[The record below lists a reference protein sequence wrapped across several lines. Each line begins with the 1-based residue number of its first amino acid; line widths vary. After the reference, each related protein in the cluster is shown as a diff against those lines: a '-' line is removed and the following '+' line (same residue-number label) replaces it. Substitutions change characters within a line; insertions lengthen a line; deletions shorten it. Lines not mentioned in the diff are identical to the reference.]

1 MADVVEMIQLSPT
14 MEEGRL
20 VAWLKKEGDVVK
32 TGDLLAEIET
42 DKATMEMESYFDG
55 TILKLLV
62 PVGESAVVGKALAI
76 IGKPG
81 EDISSLLGGAPASPG
96 AAVSP
101 VPEAQVAAPAADAA
115 AAERPDGRV
124 LSSPVA
130 RRVAEEKGIDIRQVP
145 GSGPAGRIIRR
156 DVETVAATG
165 KPVTAAAAAVAP
177 AAAAAAPVAPAAAP
191 VASTPARAPAPAAAP
206 TPIAS
211 SPDARGRVV
220 PLSPMRKAIA
230 RNLAAAWQAPAFMLT
245 RSIQMDAALS
255 LRAQINDGLAATGSD
270 VKVSVNDII
279 IKAVARAL
287 VDVPEMN
294 SEYRADSIL
303 LYDSVD
309 IGMAVA
315 MDGGLITP
323 IIRRAHEKPLVAIAR
338 EAKALAARAREK
350 KLQPDE
356 FTGAT
361 FSISNLGMFG
371 IEHFTAVLNPP
382 AAGILAV
389 GATTKQVVVLPDGT
403 YGTQQRMN
411 VTLTVD
417 HRAADG
423 AVGATF
429 LQKLVAYLEHPLLM
443 MV

>member
-62 PVGESAVVGKALAI
+62 TVGESAAVGKALAI

-81 EDISSLLGGAPASPG
+81 EDFSALLGGAPAAPK
-96 AAVSP
+96 AAEAAP
-101 VPEAQVAAPAADAA
+101 VEVPDAAPAAEHAA

-156 DVETVAATG
+156 DVETVAANG
-165 KPVTAAAAAVAP
+165 KPAP
-177 AAAAAAPVAPAAAP
+177 AATSAQPVAATAQPTVSVVPITA
-191 VASTPARAPAPAAAP
+191 APAPAATAP
-206 TPIAS
+206 TPVAT
-211 SPDARGRVV
+211 SPDSRGRVV

-245 RSIQMDAALS
+245 RSIQMDAALA

-315 MDGGLITP
+315 IDGGLITP
-323 IIRRAHEKPLVAIAR
+323 IIRRAHEKPLSVIAR
-338 EAKALAARAREK
+338 EAKALAGRAREK

-403 YGTQQRMN
+403 YGTQQRMS

-443 MV
+443 MA

>member
-20 VAWLKKEGDVVK
+20 VAWLRKEGDVVK

-81 EDISSLLGGAPASPG
+81 EDISSLLGGAPAAQIP
-96 AAVSP
+96 AASTGVEASVVAP
-101 VPEAQVAAPAADAA
+101 VPEHTA
-115 AAERPDGRV
+115 AAERADGRI

-130 RRVAEEKGIDIRQVP
+130 RRVAEEKGIDIRQIP

-156 DVETVAATG
+156 DVEGAAATG
-165 KPVTAAAAAVAP
+165 KPAP
-177 AAAAAAPVAPAAAP
+177 AAVVPVVPSAAAAPL
-191 VASTPARAPAPAAAP
+191 ASTPARTPAPAAAP
-206 TPIAS
+206 TPVPS

-245 RSIQMDAALS
+245 RSIQMDAALTMRS
-255 LRAQINDGLAATGSD
+255 QMNDGLASTGSD

-279 IKAVARAL
+279 IRAVARAL

-323 IIRRAHEKPLVAIAR
+323 IIRRAHEKSLVTIAR

>member
-62 PVGESAVVGKALAI
+62 PVGESAAVGKALAI

-81 EDISSLLGGAPASPG
+81 EDISSLLGGAPAAPK
-96 AAVSP
+96 AA
-101 VPEAQVAAPAADAA
+101 EAAPAEAPAAAPAAEPSEAP
-115 AAERPDGRV
+115 ERPDGRI

-165 KPVTAAAAAVAP
+165 KPAP
-177 AAAAAAPVAPAAAP
+177 AAAAPVAQPTASAP
-191 VASTPARAPAPAAAP
+191 PVISAPAPAAATAPAP
-206 TPIAS
+206 TPVAT
-211 SPDARGRVV
+211 SPDSRGRVV

-245 RSIQMDAALS
+245 RSIQMDAALA
-255 LRAQINDGLAATGSD
+255 LRSQINDGLAATGSD

-315 MDGGLITP
+315 IDGGLITP
-323 IIRRAHEKPLVAIAR
+323 IIRRAHEKPLSVIAR
-338 EAKALAARAREK
+338 EAKALAGRAREK

-371 IEHFTAVLNPP
+371 IEHFTEVLNPP

-443 MV
+443 MA

>member
-20 VAWLKKEGDVVK
+20 VAWLRKEGDVVK

-81 EDISSLLGGAPASPG
+81 EDISSLLGGAPAAQIP
-96 AAVSP
+96 AASTGVEASVVAP
-101 VPEAQVAAPAADAA
+101 VPEHTA
-115 AAERPDGRV
+115 AAERADGRI

-130 RRVAEEKGIDIRQVP
+130 RRVAEEKGIDIRQIP

-156 DVETVAATG
+156 DVEGAAATG
-165 KPVTAAAAAVAP
+165 KPAP
-177 AAAAAAPVAPAAAP
+177 AAVVPVVPSAAAAPL
-191 VASTPARAPAPAAAP
+191 ASTPARTPAPAAAP
-206 TPIAS
+206 TPVAS

-245 RSIQMDAALS
+245 RSIQMDAALTMRS
-255 LRAQINDGLAATGSD
+255 QMNDGLASTGSD

-279 IKAVARAL
+279 IRAVARAL

-323 IIRRAHEKPLVAIAR
+323 IIRRAHEKSLVIIAR

>member
-55 TILKLLV
+55 TILRLLV

-76 IGKPG
+76 IGTPG
-81 EDISSLLGGAPASPG
+81 EDISSLLGGAPAAPKASG
-96 AAVSP
+96 TAA
-101 VPEAQVAAPAADAA
+101 ADAPAAATAA
-115 AAERPDGRV
+115 EHTTSTERPDGRV

-130 RRVAEEKGIDIRQVP
+130 RRVAEEKGIDIRQVH

-156 DVETVAATG
+156 DVETVAASGTSSASA
-165 KPVTAAAAAVAP
+165 PVS
-177 AAAAAAPVAPAAAP
+177 AAAPVAPAAAAAAP
-191 VASTPARAPAPAAAP
+191 VASTPARAPAQAAAP

-211 SPDARGRVV
+211 SPDSRGRVV

-371 IEHFTAVLNPP
+371 IDHFTAVLNPP

>member
-1 MADVVEMIQLSPT
+1 
-14 MEEGRL
+14 
-20 VAWLKKEGDVVK
+20 
-32 TGDLLAEIET
+32 
-42 DKATMEMESYFDG
+42 
-55 TILKLLV
+55 
-62 PVGESAVVGKALAI
+62 
-76 IGKPG
+76 
-81 EDISSLLGGAPASPG
+81 
-96 AAVSP
+96 
-101 VPEAQVAAPAADAA
+101 
-115 AAERPDGRV
+115 
-124 LSSPVA
+124 
-130 RRVAEEKGIDIRQVP
+130 
-145 GSGPAGRIIRR
+145 
-156 DVETVAATG
+156 
-165 KPVTAAAAAVAP
+165 
-177 AAAAAAPVAPAAAP
+177 
-191 VASTPARAPAPAAAP
+191 
-206 TPIAS
+206 
-211 SPDARGRVV
+211 
-220 PLSPMRKAIA
+220 MRKAIA

>member
-1 MADVVEMIQLSPT
+1 MADIVEMIQLSPT

-20 VAWLKKEGDVVK
+20 VAWLKKEGDAVK

-62 PVGESAVVGKALAI
+62 PVGESAAVGRALAI

-81 EDISSLLGGAPASPG
+81 EDFSALLGGTPPAQKAAEAAPA
-96 AAVSP
+96 
-101 VPEAQVAAPAADAA
+101 EAAPAAEQPAT
-115 AAERPDGRV
+115 AERPDGRV

-165 KPVTAAAAAVAP
+165 KPV
-177 AAAAAAPVAPAAAP
+177 
-191 VASTPARAPAPAAAP
+191 STAPAPAAQPAAP
-206 TPIAS
+206 ATPVASAPAVAPATGPAAAPPATSVAS

-245 RSIQMDAALS
+245 RSIQMDAALA
-255 LRAQINDGLAATGSD
+255 LRAQINEGLAATGSD

-315 MDGGLITP
+315 IDGGLITP
-323 IIRRAHEKPLVAIAR
+323 IIRRAHEKPLSVIAR
-338 EAKALAARAREK
+338 EAKALAGRAREK

-443 MV
+443 MA

>member
-81 EDISSLLGGAPASPG
+81 EDISSLLGGAPAAPKP
-96 AAVSP
+96 AASTGGEASP
-101 VPEAQVAAPAADAA
+101 VAPAPEHTA
-115 AAERPDGRV
+115 AAERTDGRI

-156 DVETVAATG
+156 DVEGVAATG
-165 KPVTAAAAAVAP
+165 KPAPAAVARVMP
-177 AAAAAAPVAPAAAP
+177 SAAAAPVVP
-191 VASTPARAPAPAAAP
+191 TPARAPAPAAAP
-206 TPIAS
+206 TPVAS

-323 IIRRAHEKPLVAIAR
+323 IIRRAHEKPLVAIAS

>member
-55 TILKLLV
+55 TILRLLV

-76 IGKPG
+76 IGTPG
-81 EDISSLLGGAPASPG
+81 EDISSLLGGAPVSPG

-130 RRVAEEKGIDIRQVP
+130 RRVAEEKGIDIRQVQ

-156 DVETVAATG
+156 DVETIAATG
-165 KPVTAAAAAVAP
+165 KPVTT
-177 AAAAAAPVAPAAAP
+177 AAAPVAPAAAAAAP
-191 VASTPARAPAPAAAP
+191 VASTPARAPAQAAAP

-255 LRAQINDGLAATGSD
+255 LRAQINDGLAVTGSD

-371 IEHFTAVLNPP
+371 IDHFTAVLNPP